1 MYLSKIKIM
10 IVAVAAVLGLQ
21 CKAQDLLASQAP
33 IDRTLKSVDS
43 LSLELQLLAED
54 LENPAFDLYEE
65 HWNNQFVHAYAGIAV
80 PDSFRID
87 LTGFAMPTESRKITS
102 KFGWRWRR
110 MHNGLDV
117 KVYVGDTIRAAF
129 DGKVRVV
136 KYEPRG
142 YGKYI
147 VIRHP
152 NGLETVYGH
161 LSKQIVKVDDVVRA
175 GEPIGLG
182 GNTGRST
189 GSHLHFETRFLG
201 IAINPIYMF
210 DFENQDIVCDSYL
223 FTNKKKTSSYAASGS
238 GSAKY
243 YKVKSG
249 DSLSKIAARQGT
261 TVDKLCRLNGI
272 TCKTILRPGQML
284 RCS

>member
-65 HWNNQFVHAYAGIAV
+65 QWNNQFVHAYAGIAV

-272 TCKTILRPGQML
+272 TRKTILRPGQML

>member
-1 MYLSKIKIM
+1 M

-65 HWNNQFVHAYAGIAV
+65 QWNNQFVHAYSGIAV

-272 TCKTILRPGQML
+272 TRKTILRPGQML